1 MGTNQRQ
8 NIQEGEKM
16 KAQDYLKK
24 AHRLYELI
32 ESLKD
37 ELAELRVL
45 ADAIAAPVL
54 SDLPKAPSRSTDP
67 PYVRYVMKIVEL
79 ESKIEEEI
87 ENYLTIKDEIRNVIN
102 EVLDN
107 EERLLLRY
115 RYINFLE
122 WDDIAEKMHVTTRTA
137 HRIHG
142 AALLRVKIPE

>member
-1 MGTNQRQ
+1 MN
-8 NIQEGEKM
+8 
-16 KAQDYLKK
+16 AQDYLKR
-24 AHRLYELI
+24 AHRIYELI

-37 ELAELRVL
+37 ELAEVRML
-45 ADAIAAPVL
+45 ADSIASPVL
-54 SDLPKAPSRSTDP
+54 SDLPKAPSRSSDP

-79 ESKIEEEI
+79 EGKIEAEI
-87 ENYLTIKDEIRNVIN
+87 ENYLKIKDEIRNVIN
-102 EVLDN
+102 EVADN

-122 WDDIAEKMHVTTRTA
+122 WDDIAERMHIATRTA

>member
-1 MGTNQRQ
+1 
-8 NIQEGEKM
+8 M
-16 KAQDYLKK
+16 KAQEYLKK
-24 AHRLYELI
+24 AHKLYELI

-45 ADAIAAPVL
+45 ADSIASPVL
-54 SDLPKAPSRSTDP
+54 SDMPKAPSRSAEP
-67 PYVRYVMKIVEL
+67 PYVRYVTKIVEL
-79 ESKIEEEI
+79 EDKITAEI
-87 ENYLTIKDEIRNVIN
+87 ENYLATKDEIRNVIN
-102 EVLDN
+102 DVPDN

-122 WDDIAEKMHVTTRTA
+122 WEDIAERMHVTTRTA